1 MSAFP
6 CPTPGCGATSTDIL
20 DTRERP
26 QTIWRRRRCVNGH
39 RFTTTEAARPP
50 IPDDYGTASSG
61 MSLATA
67 R

>member
-6 CPTPGCGATSTDIL
+6 CPIAGCGATSTEIL

-26 QTIWRRRRCVNGH
+26 RRRCVNGH
-39 RFTTTEAARPP
+39 RFTTTEAARAP
-50 IPDDYGTASSG
+50 IPDDYGTAAAG
-61 MSLATA
+61 LNLVGV